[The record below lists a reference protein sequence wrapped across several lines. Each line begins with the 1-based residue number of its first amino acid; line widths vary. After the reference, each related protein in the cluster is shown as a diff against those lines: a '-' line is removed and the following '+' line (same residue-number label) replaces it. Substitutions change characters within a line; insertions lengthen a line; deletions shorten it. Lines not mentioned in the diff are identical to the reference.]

1 MKQKRRHLTAEFK
14 ARVAEWMSYYNHQR
28 KHQHLGYQTPWSLYE
43 ATTALP
49 EVA

>member
-14 ARVAEWMSYYNHQR
+14 AHVAEWMSYYNHQR
-28 KHQHLGYQTPWSLYE
+28 KHQHPGYQTPWSLYE
-43 ATTALP
+43 AITALP